1 MVGFVLVM
9 VHITIFLEELE
20 KVLLQ
25 QTWKFQNM
33 NLSTATQLKLD
44 NK

>member
-1 MVGFVLVM
+1 MDGFAPVM
-9 VHITIFLEELE
+9 VHTTIFLEELE

-33 NLSTATQLKLD
+33 NLSIATQLKLD